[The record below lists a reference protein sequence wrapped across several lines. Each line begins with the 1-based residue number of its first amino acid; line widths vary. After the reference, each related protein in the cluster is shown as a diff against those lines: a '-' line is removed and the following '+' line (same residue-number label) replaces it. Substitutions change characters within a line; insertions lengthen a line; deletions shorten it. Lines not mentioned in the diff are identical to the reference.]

1 MVCGAV
7 GVAVNE
13 RMRLGRLQPG
23 DGGRAVYIGIGD
35 ARLFACLALLAD
47 ATRLRATR
55 GQGLGQKLRL
65 PRFAARL
72 HAKPLVVHIVQAQ
85 QIAVAEQ
92 EALVAKPKHRGV

>member
-1 MVCGAV
+1 MDERV
-7 GVAVNE
+7 GI
-13 RMRLGRLQPG
+13 RRLQPCN
-23 DGGRAVYIGIGD
+23 GRGAIHVGIGD
-35 ARLFACLALLAD
+35 AGLLARLALLAD